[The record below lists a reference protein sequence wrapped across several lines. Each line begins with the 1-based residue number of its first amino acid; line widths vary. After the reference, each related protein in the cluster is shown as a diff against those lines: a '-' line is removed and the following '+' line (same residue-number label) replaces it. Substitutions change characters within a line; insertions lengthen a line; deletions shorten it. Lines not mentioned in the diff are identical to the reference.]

1 MLDWNIILPSIA
13 ATLAGAGWFKSWQNR
28 RHDRETHNKE
38 LLEKEAEIIA
48 KMRESETKY
57 TREAIEIYNEQVV
70 KPIREQ
76 SQRNSE
82 KLARLEGAIAMAPTC
97 RIYPDCVIL
106 RCLHSSAANDIN
118 DPHRVED
125 DDGHDDFDPCQ

>member
-1 MLDWNIILPSIA
+1 MFDWNILIPSIV
-13 ATLAGAGWFKSWQNR
+13 ATLAGVGWFKSGQNR

-70 KPIREQ
+70 QPIREQ

-106 RCLHSSAANDIN
+106 RSLHGSTKNDNN
-118 DPHRVED
+118 DTQSD
-125 DDGHDDFDPCQ
+125 QDLDGHSDFDPC